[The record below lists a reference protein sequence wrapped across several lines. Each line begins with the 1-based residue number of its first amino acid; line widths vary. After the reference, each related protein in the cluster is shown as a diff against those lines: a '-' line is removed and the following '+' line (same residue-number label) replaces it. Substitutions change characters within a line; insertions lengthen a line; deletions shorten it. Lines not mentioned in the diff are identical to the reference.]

1 MNRRAES
8 QKKDLWCRSAGEH
21 GPRGDAESGV
31 SVFPEKISGVCF
43 FEQTPLPTLSG
54 VRDGARTHDNRNHNP
69 GLYQLSYGQK
79 FLPADKPK
87 FWSGWRDSNSRHPAP
102 KAGALPDYATPR

>member
-69 GLYQLSYGQK
+69 GLYQLSYSHHLEKITDVSFWIQK
-79 FLPADKPK
+79 
-87 FWSGWRDSNSRHPAP
+87 
-102 KAGALPDYATPR
+102 

>member
-1 MNRRAES
+1 MVS
-8 QKKDLWCRSAGEH
+8 QEG
-21 GPRGDAESGV
+21 
-31 SVFPEKISGVCF
+31 
-43 FEQTPLPTLSG
+43 FEPPTL
-54 VRDGARTHDNRNHNP
+54 
-69 GLYQLSYGQK
+69 GLEGRCSIQLSYGQK